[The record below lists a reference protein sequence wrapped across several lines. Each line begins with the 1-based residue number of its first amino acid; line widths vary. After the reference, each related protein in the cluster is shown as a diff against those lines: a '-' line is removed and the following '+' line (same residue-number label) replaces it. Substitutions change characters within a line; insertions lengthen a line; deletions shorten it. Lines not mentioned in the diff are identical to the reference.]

1 MRKKILAAVLVAA
14 MTAMT
19 VVGCGSS
26 SSSSSSNSGS
36 GDKQT
41 NAGGEDKTNAGGE
54 NQTDAV
60 IDYGEG
66 TIKIW
71 VPDKTVDF
79 TKEQVTKFAEA
90 HPDMMGKYEVV
101 VEPVGE
107 GDAAKNMIADVEAG
121 ADLFAFAQDQLARLI
136 GADAVTQIQ
145 GDYADFVAT
154 ANDAGAAGAAKVG
167 DKTYAFPLTS
177 DNGYFLYYDKSVVTD
192 PSSLDKIIEDCEA
205 AGKSFYYS
213 LNDGWYQPAF
223 FFGAGCTLTYE
234 TNDKGEFVGSN
245 IDYASDKGVAAMK
258 GLIKL
263 ANSKALVLGND
274 AAKATNAG
282 AIVTGTWSAKTVQ
295 DMFGDNYAATKLPT
309 FNADGKDYQLGG
321 FGGFKLLGV
330 KPQENPGK
338 LVVCLELAKYLSGE
352 EVQLARFDAVEWG
365 PSNINAQKSE
375 KVQSNPALAALAA
388 QLAFT
393 IPQGQYPE
401 QYWQDAI
408 ALGDDIVAN
417 AKSYA
422 EMSDDDLMKIL
433 KDFQEKEQALAKA
446 E

>member
-71 VPDKTVDF
+71 VPDKTIDF

-107 GDAAKNMIADVEAG
+107 GEAAKNMIADVEAG

-274 AAKATNAG
+274 AAKATNAA
-282 AIVTGTWSAKTVQ
+282 AIITGTWSAKTVQ
-295 DMFGDNYAATKLPT
+295 DKLRS
-309 FNADGKDYQLGG
+309 NQASY
-321 FGGFKLLGV
+321 
-330 KPQENPGK
+330 
-338 LVVCLELAKYLSGE
+338 
-352 EVQLARFDAVEWG
+352 VQR
-365 PSNINAQKSE
+365 
-375 KVQSNPALAALAA
+375 
-388 QLAFT
+388 
-393 IPQGQYPE
+393 
-401 QYWQDAI
+401 
-408 ALGDDIVAN
+408 
-417 AKSYA
+417 
-422 EMSDDDLMKIL
+422 
-433 KDFQEKEQALAKA
+433 
-446 E
+446 

>member
-1 MRKKILAAVLVAA
+1 MRKKILAVALVAA
-14 MTAMT
+14 MAAMT

-26 SSSSSSNSGS
+26 SSSSSSSAS
-36 GDKQT
+36 GDKET
-41 NAGGEDKTNAGGE
+41 SAAGGSNEGE
-54 NQTDAV
+54 ETSAAN

-66 TIKIW
+66 TLKIW
-71 VPDKTVDF
+71 VPDKTVDL
-79 TKEQVTKFAEA
+79 TKEQVEKFADA

-107 GDAAKNMIADVEAG
+107 GEAAKNMLADVEAG

-136 GADAVTQIQ
+136 GADAITQIQ

-177 DNGYFLYYDKSVVTD
+177 DNGYFLYYDKSVITD
-192 PSSLDKIIEDCEA
+192 PSTMEKIIEDCEA
-205 AGKSFYYS
+205 AGKSVYFA
-213 LNDGWYQPAF
+213 LNDGWYQPAY

-234 TNDKGEFVGSN
+234 ADEDGQFIGSDIN
-245 IDYASDKGVAAMK
+245 YASENGVAAMK
-258 GLIKL
+258 GLINL
-263 ANSKALVLGND
+263 ASSKAFVCGAD
-274 AAKATNAG
+274 AAKATNAA

-295 DMFGDNYAATKLPT
+295 EMFGENYAATKLPT
-309 FNADGKDYQLGG
+309 FNVDGKDYQLGG

-330 KPQENPGK
+330 KPQANPGK
-338 LVVCLELAKYLSGE
+338 LIVCLELAKFLSGE
-352 EVQLARFDAVEWG
+352 EVQLARFEAVEWG
-365 PSNINAQKSE
+365 PSNLNAQANE
-375 KVQSNPALAALAA
+375 AVQSNPALAALAA

-393 IPQGQYPE
+393 IPQGQYPD

-408 ALGDDIVAN
+408 ALGDDIISNV
-417 AKSYA
+417 STYA
-422 EMSDDDLMKIL
+422 GYSDDDLMKIL
-433 KDFQEKEQALAKA
+433 KDFQEKEQALANA

>member
-1 MRKKILAAVLVAA
+1 MRKKILAVALVAA
-14 MTAMT
+14 MAAMT
-19 VVGCGSS
+19 VVGCGKGSS
-26 SSSSSSNSGS
+26 SSSGNSPA

-41 NAGGEDKTNAGGE
+41 AGGSE
-54 NQTDAV
+54 NQTNGGDST

-71 VPDKTVDF
+71 VPDTTVDF
-79 TKEQVTKFAEA
+79 TKAQVDKFAEA

-107 GDAAKNMIADVEAG
+107 GSAAQNMITDVEAG

-136 GADAVTQIQ
+136 GADALTQVQ

-192 PSSLDKIIEDCEA
+192 PSTMEKIIEDCEA
-205 AGKSFYYS
+205 AGKSVYFG
-213 LNDGWYQPAF
+213 LNDGWYQTAY
-223 FFGAGCTLTYE
+223 FFGAGCTLTYD
-234 TNDKGEFVGSN
+234 TNDKGEFVGSD
-245 IDYASDKGVAAMK
+245 IDYASDNGVAAMK

-263 ANSKALVLGND
+263 ASSPAFVSDSNAEN
-274 AAKATNAG
+274 ATNAG
-282 AIVTGTWSAKTVQ
+282 AIITGTWSAKTIQ
-295 DMFGDNYAATKLPT
+295 TMFGDNYAATKLPT
-309 FNADGKDYQLGG
+309 FNADGKDYQMGG

-330 KPQENPGK
+330 KPQEEAGK

-352 EVQLARFDAVEWG
+352 EVQLERFKAVEWG
-365 PSNINAQKSE
+365 PSNLKAQQDE
-375 KVQSNPALAALAA
+375 AVQSNPALAALAE

-393 IPQGQYPE
+393 IPQGNYPE

-408 ALGDDIVAN
+408 ALGDDIIAN
-417 AKSYA
+417 AKTYA
-422 EMSDDDLMKIL
+422 GYSDDDLMKIL
-433 KDFQEKEQALAKA
+433 KDFQEKEQALANA